1 MVLGRCEWANGSRD
15 CGGSRLTVLHLCNC
29 RSTDSKLYVFRHQ
42 VSFEGSLQSHSV
54 LMKMSSYS
62 ENEYLASS
70 FDTASALTV
79 KFLVPISAYWAIIVG
94 VFWVLLVVTAP
105 AGYKIV
111 GAEYISRHLYFNI
124 VEVTALCLQLVG
136 SVTEWPESYSG

>member
-1 MVLGRCEWANGSRD
+1 MISN
-15 CGGSRLTVLHLCNC
+15 
-29 RSTDSKLYVFRHQ
+29 
-42 VSFEGSLQSHSV
+42 
-54 LMKMSSYS
+54 S

-70 FDTASALTV
+70 FNTASALTV
-79 KFLVPISAYWAIIVG
+79 KFLVPVSCYWAIVVG

-124 VEVTALCLQLVG
+124 VEVTALCLQLVRNA
-136 SVTEWPESYSG
+136 EDQRKCNRLKFFHKLD